1 MEEIPV
7 KRIQLNASAD
17 GTRWGDVRTGGAR
30 EDSAFNAEHTR
41 GMTQAGCWKEIQV
54 GKHSPCCPE

>member
-1 MEEIPV
+1 M

-41 GMTQAGCWKEIQV
+41 GMTQAGPWKEIQV
-54 GKHSPCCPE
+54 GKHSPCCRE